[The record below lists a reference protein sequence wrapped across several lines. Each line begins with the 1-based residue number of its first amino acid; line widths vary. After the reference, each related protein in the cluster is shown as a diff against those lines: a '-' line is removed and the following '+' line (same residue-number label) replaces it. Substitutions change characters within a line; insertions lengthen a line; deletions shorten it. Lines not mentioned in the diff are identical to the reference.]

1 MNTKRI
7 YYNGYR
13 YSFSIE
19 LLTDNGKKYVNV
31 HDLEGALLNL
41 RFFTYDE
48 EDKEEA
54 VDKLYEKIDD
64 LFRVMK

>member
-7 YYNGYR
+7 YYDGYR
-13 YSFSIE
+13 YSFSVE
-19 LLTDNGKKYVNV
+19 LLTDNGERYVNV
-31 HDLEGALLNL
+31 HDIEEALLNI

-64 LFRVMK
+64 LFQRMK

>member
-7 YYNGYR
+7 YYDGYR
-13 YSFSIE
+13 YSFCVE
-19 LLTDNGKKYVNV
+19 LLTDNGERYVNV
-31 HDLEGALLNL
+31 HDIEEALLNI

-64 LFRVMK
+64 LFQRMK